1 MKLLLSGLS
10 FPDEFPLGSI
20 VDTVDA
26 LDALDQRRVVAD
38 EAGIGFVPVERLEE
52 SQSSDDSG
60 DEEADNKEA
69 ASGAS
74 MEAVFG
80 REQNK
85 SLRILMKKLAK
96 DEDDDVRAEALV
108 ERARRQSRRCRSAG
122 AGGRA

>member
-60 DEEADNKEA
+60 DEEADKKERRAAPAWRPFSA
-69 ASGAS
+69 ASRTRACAS
-74 MEAVFG
+74 
-80 REQNK
+80 
-85 SLRILMKKLAK
+85 S
-96 DEDDDVRAEALV
+96 
-108 ERARRQSRRCRSAG
+108 
-122 AGGRA
+122 